1 MLENQKSRDS
11 IKDVFFTLKDEICEI
26 DRKIEEKISKRMVTF
41 ISNGKGMVWFSPL
54 VTKIKIHLRKGEY
67 TDKYNKIKKGWGGYP
82 LLSVSS
88 DDMDID
94 YLKDLFF
101 QAYNM

>member
-1 MLENQKSRDS
+1 
-11 IKDVFFTLKDEICEI
+11 
-26 DRKIEEKISKRMVTF
+26 MVTF